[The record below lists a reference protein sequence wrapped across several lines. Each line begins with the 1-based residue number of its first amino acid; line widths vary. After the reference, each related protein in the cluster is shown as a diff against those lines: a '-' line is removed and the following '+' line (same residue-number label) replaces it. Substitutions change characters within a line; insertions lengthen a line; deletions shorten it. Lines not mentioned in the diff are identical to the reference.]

1 MVFRNL
7 EFLFTKFVIKMKKI
21 QVLPRCKKGSSIA
34 KFTINPPLSSKLSG
48 TFINVDQAYDAP
60 LVKQLF
66 FLPFVKKV
74 VLEDST
80 LIVERFDIL
89 EWEEVIQEVTKQIE
103 DYLNSGGNILND
115 MKKVEKVAIT
125 VYAES
130 TPNPSA
136 MKFVVNKKI
145 ANQSLS
151 FENVDTAKDA
161 PLVRE
166 LFNFP
171 FVKEVFLDGN
181 YISITKHKNTQ
192 WEEVVI
198 EIRSFIKSYLE
209 EKKIILGSSFSSKLQ
224 DINITNPHLTL
235 NDTEQEIVKILD
247 EYVKPA
253 VASDGGNII
262 FDSYEDSNKSV
273 KVLLQ
278 GACSGCPSSTFTLK
292 NGIENIL
299 KEMLPDKVESVEAV
313 NG

>member
-1 MVFRNL
+1 
-7 EFLFTKFVIKMKKI
+7 MKNNRI
-21 QVLPRCKKGSSIA
+21 VATCKKGATIA
-34 KFTINPPLSSKLSG
+34 KFSITPPLDLSVSK
-48 TFINVDQAYDAP
+48 TFINIDQAADAP

-74 VLEDST
+74 ALENST

-89 EWEEVIQEVTKQIE
+89 EWEEVIQEVAEQIE
-103 DYLNSGGNILND
+103 DYLNEGGEVLNEE
-115 MKKVEKVAIT
+115 KKVEKVAVT

-136 MKFVVNKKI
+136 MKFVANKKI
-145 ANQSLS
+145 TDQTLS
-151 FENVDTAKDA
+151 FENTDSAKDA
-161 PLVRE
+161 PLVKE

-171 FVKEVFLDGN
+171 FVKEVFMDEN
-181 YISITKHKNTQ
+181 YISISKNDTVQ
-192 WEEVVI
+192 WEEVVM
-198 EIRSFIKSYLE
+198 EIRGFIKSYLE
-209 EKKIILGSSFSSKLQ
+209 EEKMILGPSFVSNPQ
-224 DINITNPHLTL
+224 NTNITNPDQTL
-235 NDTEQEIVKILD
+235 NDTEQEIVKILE

-262 FDSYEDSNKSV
+262 FDSYEDTDKRV
-273 KVLLQ
+273 KVVLQ

-299 KEMLPDKVESVEAV
+299 KEMLPGKVEMVEAV

>member
-1 MVFRNL
+1 
-7 EFLFTKFVIKMKKI
+7 MKNI
-21 QVLPRCKKGSSIA
+21 RIVATCKKGATIA
-34 KFTINPPLSSKLSG
+34 KFSITPPLDLFVSK
-48 TFINVDQAYDAP
+48 TFINIDQAADAP

-74 VLEDST
+74 ALENST

-89 EWEEVIQEVTKQIE
+89 EWEEVIQEVAEQIE
-103 DYLNSGGNILND
+103 DYLNEGGEVLNEE
-115 MKKVEKVAIT
+115 KKVEKVAVT

-136 MKFVVNKKI
+136 MKFVANKKI
-145 ANQSLS
+145 TDQTLS
-151 FENVDTAKDA
+151 FENTDSAKDA
-161 PLVRE
+161 PLVKE

-171 FVKEVFLDGN
+171 FVKEVFMDEN
-181 YISITKHKNTQ
+181 YISISKNDTVQ
-192 WEEVVI
+192 WEEVVM
-198 EIRSFIKSYLE
+198 EIRGFIKSYLE
-209 EKKIILGSSFSSKLQ
+209 EEKMILGPSFVSNPQ
-224 DINITNPHLTL
+224 NTNITNPDQTL
-235 NDTEQEIVKILD
+235 NDTEQEIVKILE

-262 FDSYEDSNKSV
+262 FDSYEDTDKRV
-273 KVLLQ
+273 KVVLQ

-299 KEMLPDKVESVEAV
+299 KEMLPGKVEMVEAV

>member
-1 MVFRNL
+1 
-7 EFLFTKFVIKMKKI
+7 MKNI
-21 QVLPRCKKGSSIA
+21 RIVATYKKGASIA
-34 KFTINPPLSSKLSG
+34 KFSITPPQDLTVSK
-48 TFINVDQAYDAP
+48 TFINIDQAADAP

-74 VLEDST
+74 ALENST

-89 EWEEVIQEVTKQIE
+89 EWEEVIQEVAEQIE
-103 DYLNSGGNILND
+103 DYLNDGGEIFNEV
-115 MKKVEKVAIT
+115 KKVERVAVT

-136 MKFVVNKKI
+136 MKFVANKKI
-145 ANQSLS
+145 SDQTLS
-151 FENVDTAKDA
+151 FENIDTAQDA
-161 PLVRE
+161 PLVKE

-171 FVKEVFLDGN
+171 FVKEVFMDEN
-181 YISITKHKNTQ
+181 YISITKHQTTQ
-192 WEEVVI
+192 WEEVVM
-198 EIRSFIKSYLE
+198 EIRGFIKSYLE
-209 EKKIILGSSFSSKLQ
+209 EEKRILGPSFVSNPQ
-224 DINITNPHLTL
+224 NTNITNPDQTL
-235 NDTEQEIVKILD
+235 NDTEQEIVKILE

-262 FDSYEDSNKSV
+262 FDSYEDSEKRV
-273 KVLLQ
+273 KVVLQ

-299 KEMLPDKVESVEAV
+299 KEMLPGKVELVEAV

>member
-1 MVFRNL
+1 
-7 EFLFTKFVIKMKKI
+7 MKNI
-21 QVLPRCKKGSSIA
+21 RIVATCKKGATIA
-34 KFTINPPLSSKLSG
+34 KFSITPPLDLSVSK
-48 TFINVDQAYDAP
+48 TFINIDQAADAP

-74 VLEDST
+74 ALENST

-89 EWEEVIQEVTKQIE
+89 EWEEVIQEVAEQIE
-103 DYLNSGGNILND
+103 DYLNEGGEVLNEE
-115 MKKVEKVAIT
+115 KKVEKVAVT

-136 MKFVVNKKI
+136 MKFVANKKI
-145 ANQSLS
+145 TDQTLS
-151 FENVDTAKDA
+151 FENTDSAKDA
-161 PLVRE
+161 PLVKE

-171 FVKEVFLDGN
+171 FVKEVFMDEN
-181 YISITKHKNTQ
+181 YISISKNDTVQ
-192 WEEVVI
+192 WEEVVM
-198 EIRSFIKSYLE
+198 EIRGFIKSYLE
-209 EKKIILGSSFSSKLQ
+209 EEKMILGPSFVSNPQ
-224 DINITNPHLTL
+224 NTNITNPDQTL
-235 NDTEQEIVKILD
+235 NDTEQEIVKILE

-262 FDSYEDSNKSV
+262 FDSYEYTNKRV
-273 KVLLQ
+273 KVVLQ

-299 KEMLPDKVESVEAV
+299 KEMLPGKVETVEAV

>member
-1 MVFRNL
+1 
-7 EFLFTKFVIKMKKI
+7 MKNI
-21 QVLPRCKKGSSIA
+21 RIVATCKKGATIA
-34 KFTINPPLSSKLSG
+34 KFSITPPLDLSVSK
-48 TFINVDQAYDAP
+48 TFINIDQAADAP

-74 VLEDST
+74 ALENST

-89 EWEEVIQEVTKQIE
+89 EWEEVIQEVAEQIE
-103 DYLNSGGNILND
+103 DYLNEGGEVLNEE
-115 MKKVEKVAIT
+115 KKVEKVAVT

-136 MKFVVNKKI
+136 MKFVANKKI
-145 ANQSLS
+145 TDQTLS
-151 FENVDTAKDA
+151 FENTDSAKDA
-161 PLVRE
+161 PLVKE

-171 FVKEVFLDGN
+171 FVKEVFMDEN
-181 YISITKHKNTQ
+181 YISISKNDTVQ
-192 WEEVVI
+192 WEEVVM
-198 EIRSFIKSYLE
+198 EIRGFIKSYLE
-209 EKKIILGSSFSSKLQ
+209 EEKMILGPSFVSNPQ
-224 DINITNPHLTL
+224 NTNITNPDQTL
-235 NDTEQEIVKILD
+235 NDTEQEIVKILE

-262 FDSYEDSNKSV
+262 FDSYEDTDKKV
-273 KVLLQ
+273 KVVLQ

-299 KEMLPDKVESVEAV
+299 KEMLPGKVEMVEAV